1 MDINVFLR
9 VVRRF
14 KFIVVIGAIVA
25 CLLAVLSFT
34 RITTGGLAY
43 RQPTEWGS
51 TQRLYVKEYVPR
63 NAPQTTPSPQ
73 ELAQIYATYATSDAV
88 TTLTRRYGKPRGKL
102 VGSVAIN
109 PDGSASRVVQIDG
122 VATTKLDAKL
132 TALFGSRALGQ
143 YVAVT
148 NRETLP
154 RGVKVTLV
162 PVGGGPSAPEVI
174 RKPSVTRPIF
184 VFLAVMT
191 AVFGLIFVLEN
202 LRPAVRVES
211 DRDKRDDD
219 VRQMTARRT
228 GGQSG

>member
-1 MDINVFLR
+1 MDVNVFLR

-25 CLLAVLSFT
+25 ALLAVLSFT
-34 RITTGGLAY
+34 RITTSGLAY

-51 TQRLYVKEYVPR
+51 TQKLFVKEYVPR
-63 NAPQTTPSPQ
+63 NAPETTPSPQ

-88 TTLTRRYGKPRGKL
+88 TTIMRRYGKPRGKL
-102 VGSVAIN
+102 VGSVATN
-109 PDGSASRVVQIDG
+109 TDGSASRVVQVDG
-122 VATTKLDAKL
+122 VATTKLGAKL
-132 TALFGSRALGQ
+132 TALFGSRALAQ
-143 YVAVT
+143 YVSVS
-148 NRETLP
+148 NRQTLP

-162 PVGGGPSAPEVI
+162 PVGGGPTTPKVI

-202 LRPAVRVES
+202 LRPAVRVQEPS
-211 DRDKRDDD
+211 DRDED

>member
-14 KFIVVIGAIVA
+14 KFIVVVGAIVA
-25 CLLAVLSFT
+25 ALLAVLSFT

-51 TQRLYVKEYVPR
+51 FQRLTVSENLPL
-63 NAPQTTPSPQ
+63 NTPSEQ
-73 ELAQIYATYATSDAV
+73 DLAQTYATLVDSQPV
-88 TTLTRRYGKPRGKL
+88 TTRMSRYGKPRGKL
-102 VGSVAIN
+102 VGSVVIFG
-109 PDGSASRVVQIDG
+109 DGNSSRIVQLDG
-122 VATTKLDAKL
+122 VATTKADAVH
-132 TALFGSRALGQ
+132 TAMLGTGALQG
-143 YVAVT
+143 YIPTFNKEA
-148 NRETLP
+148 LP
-154 RGVKVTLV
+154 RGVTAKLV
-162 PVGGGPSAPEVI
+162 PVGGPSAPKVV

-202 LRPAVRVES
+202 LRPAVRVQEPS
-211 DRDKRDDD
+211 ERDDD
-219 VRQMTARRT
+219 VHQMTARRS